1 MQARQRI
8 SIAVQ
13 YGLNLQACQLRIHPT
28 DATLLVNEPEALML
42 PEIVTE
48 IVDEILP
55 IDERG
60 KLAMSMR
67 TYAGCNVISTNEY
80 ERVTIIRATH
90 ECGPLQPAREYPAVL
105 KFRNS
110 NCGTGQETWLPE

>member
-1 MQARQRI
+1 MRARQGI
-8 SIAVQ
+8 SIAAQ

-28 DATLLVNEPEALML
+28 DATRPVNEPEALML
-42 PEIVTE
+42 PDIVTE
-48 IVDEILP
+48 IIDEILP
-55 IDERG
+55 VDERG
-60 KLAMSMR
+60 KLGTSMR
-67 TYAGCNVISTNEY
+67 TNAGCNVLTTNEY